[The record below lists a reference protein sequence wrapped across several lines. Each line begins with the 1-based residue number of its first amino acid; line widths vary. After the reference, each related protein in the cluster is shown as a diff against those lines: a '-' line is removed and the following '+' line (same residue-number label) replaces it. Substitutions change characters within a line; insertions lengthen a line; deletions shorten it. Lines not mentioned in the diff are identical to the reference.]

1 MGFFRSAGRAYGKVN
16 SAVIKATSPR
26 KWRKSVDN
34 YQQGHHDFSKSANVA
49 NLRVSRG
56 KESYDLLIDNDEI
69 HVAYQDKQGKTQWR
83 KAADVGDFTA
93 IDPGKPPSP
102 QGLNRHWAN
111 TYKTS
116 GGTYKGFD
124 AKVKYL
130 QDYGYQVAALDK
142 RPYKAWRSGDKKTAE
157 SYVQQVESGQRL
169 QGTPEFFGDYID
181 PKQAHSTADQQYRRR
196 FFQDVS
202 GQSWQQQKGRVW
214 TGSAWR
220 RPPNPPPP
228 PTSGPPPVRP
238 TPKGPSAGPSASTGP
253 TAGKQSR
260 INFGGSP
267 PQNPNPGKGWRF
279 SQNQAVVP
287 PHSAVK
293 PPKTASTDLG
303 EGFSLVPRKNAGGQD
318 ATVHFA
324 DDRVM
329 VRMKDSQG
337 RESWV
342 YRSAHGTSGKEKGR
356 WYPVGGQA
364 KFKYGDKWIIKG
376 DPANDPYYGRPELG
390 KLYEHANKVLPKTD
404 AELDD
409 FINRYTGSDKGYG
422 LHQDSNYQTIPVEFN
437 DLDVFQD
444 KDKALG
450 NVLNSWKEGYLN
462 KVWGKR
468 ETPQI
473 KQLEAPAQASKS
485 REWRYVQEKQAIPPQ
500 PVRYSEQK
508 AENKPAGQIE
518 DDRAGVERRKIE
530 SQLSDKIIAEFGR
543 GKSGVLAEDHIVKT
557 AQNAELPNFD
567 DLDFVPDDMPAHK
580 VEQIKKQVALSKFG
594 SKSTVIAAS
603 GDSPPKDTDDMTRYT
618 RKKTRG
624 AEGNEGDDRIMGAA
638 ALADHFLEMAASEAD
653 PKTKKALMANA
664 TRLTSLAQSLHK
676 QNTLKAEGNA
686 TEAEK
691 LARDFYEQSDPQG
704 ILDTSKNKP
713 FLGSMPTGVTPDA
726 IEGWNKQSGQH
737 AKNLKDVKGFREFN
751 VPVPWENQGTI
762 RPGQTVNEHLGQVPK
777 AEKRRFAEQEADKWA
792 AKADTNP
799 EAIQK
804 LNALFTGKPLEEIN
818 QAPAVDKNIQQYAN
832 SIANL
837 FGDFRSRNESL
848 HLLRSGIEPA
858 KQGEL
863 NQYETTDS
871 KGQPVTRLE
880 SGSPYTERTA
890 ETRLFNAENYIYDSG
905 QQTKDEWIKQLI
917 ENAPPELLQ
926 IDPKLSRSQ
935 KRAAINAIAEK
946 TVADVFAK
954 HQQNYANPEA
964 ENLGIENIFS
974 FDMSKKFGRELL
986 IDKGDENL
994 NLTSDINSIAAT
1006 ANAIDPATGQPYG
1019 YMNALRDFVKNQQ
1032 ASQSIG
1038 AKYNQFDQ
1046 AKVQNQAGFAGALLE
1061 QDPDNPVYQ
1070 NMASNSYNQLARQ
1083 GNELPTSVV
1092 PWAKSVEMTPDQ
1104 ALEAANLAQIEAAR
1118 QAALPSP
1125 EEPYVPPPES
1135 GPVPISNRL
1144 SRRNKQQNTP
1154 VSPTPEQIQE
1164 QVLENATPTETPFS
1178 LKEPERPGIGAGRT
1192 TSSMFDQDTALDQA
1206 ARAGRYNPL
1215 EGQTSVFDQPAQA
1228 QPETV
1233 KEISIPLYNPGSSG
1247 LKNAPK
1253 GGVLEYLSKNKIKA
1267 PSMLRDKGGEYDGA
1281 EILPQSLLAK
1291 IYEKNQSASAPDQV
1305 VMSLIDQGILPE
1317 GSGVND
1323 MWEAARREHQEIPQ
1337 LMEKNAQ
1344 VDRFSKQVL
1353 NTKTTKGKTEVNL
1366 EHLMPGETIEL
1377 GGKGHEEEFT
1387 FKGVLAPGMEDDLD
1401 LPRSVINE
1409 LINEGKEGYVLEDGA
1424 KYGVQVIPADQNI
1437 LKANARDDQEH
1448 FVSTSKEVGDEV
1460 LYKGEIHVVQ
1470 VHDYDNGQVFLQP
1483 KKRGKKAWVVAPTR
1497 GLSRDE
1503 KNQLRD
1509 EQRRE
1514 ARLLA
1519 EKYHNPDVPF

>member
-220 RPPNPPPP
+220 RPPNPPQEPPAPP
-228 PTSGPPPVRP
+228 PT
-238 TPKGPSAGPSASTGP
+238 AGPTGP
-253 TAGKQSR
+253 TSKGPRKPKSPTGGGFKPGPQSSGGLTTP
-260 INFGGSP
+260 NTGNLFGG
-267 PQNPNPGKGWRF
+267 
-279 SQNQAVVP
+279 
-287 PHSAVK
+287 
-293 PPKTASTDLG
+293 
-303 EGFSLVPRKNAGGQD
+303 VPRV
-318 ATVHFA
+318 TV
-324 DDRVM
+324 R
-329 VRMKDSQG
+329 
-337 RESWV
+337 
-342 YRSAHGTSGKEKGR
+342 KENPPPSPER
-356 WYPVGGQA
+356 NMLEQEIQA
-364 KFKYGDKWIIKG
+364 
-376 DPANDPYYGRPELG
+376 
-390 KLYEHANKVLPKTD
+390 
-404 AELDD
+404 
-409 FINRYTGSDKGYG
+409 
-422 LHQDSNYQTIPVEFN
+422 
-437 DLDVFQD
+437 
-444 KDKALG
+444 
-450 NVLNSWKEGYLN
+450 
-462 KVWGKR
+462 
-468 ETPQI
+468 

-890 ETRLFNAENYIYDSG
+890 ETRLFNAENYIYDRG
-905 QQTKDEWIKQLI
+905 QQTKDEWVKQLI

-1092 PWAKSVEMTPDQ
+1092 PWKKSLEMTPDQ

-1135 GPVPISNRL
+1135 GPVLISNRL

-1164 QVLENATPTETPFS
+1164 QVLENATPTETGKPLWQMSKEEYLQTPEGQAKWQSAAQSVADDYNAQIAQYSKGRMTAEKRARIQNAKEVISLIENNQIDGFLWLQIQTRALGTGTPEGHREQVTAALAEGRPVPPNVLNDYPDLLANQIDKPTETPFS
-1178 LKEPERPGIGAGRT
+1178 LKEPEQPGIGAGRT

-1215 EGQTSVFDQPAQA
+1215 EGQTSVFDQPAQPQTA
-1228 QPETV
+1228 NPQDIANAYTQPAAEMPAMPV
-1233 KEISIPLYNPGSSG
+1233 KTTTSKPTGSSSKSGNGSSG
-1247 LKNAPK
+1247 LKNVPP
-1253 GGVLEYLSKNKIKA
+1253 GGILEYLSGTGILA
-1267 PSMLRDKGGEYDGA
+1267 PSLMRNPGGDYDGA
-1281 EILPQSLLAK
+1281 ETLSPGLLAK
-1291 IYEKNQSASAPDQV
+1291 LYRNNKSASAPDQHIAT
-1305 VMSLIDQGILPE
+1305 LIEMGILRE
-1317 GSGVND
+1317 GDGVNEF
-1323 MWEAARREHQEIPQ
+1323 WEAIRREAQMIPKLAKKNSQ
-1337 LMEKNAQ
+1337 AEK
-1344 VDRFSKQVL
+1344 FSKQVL
-1353 NTKTTKGKTEVNL
+1353 NTKTTKGKTEVDL

-1377 GGKGHEEEFT
+1377 GGKGHEAEFT
-1387 FKGVLAPGMEDDLD
+1387 FKGVLAAGTEDDLD
-1401 LPRSVINE
+1401 LPKSVINE
-1409 LINEGKEGYVLEDGA
+1409 LTYGSYVLEDGED
-1424 KYGVQVIPADQNI
+1424 YGVVSIPADQSI
-1437 LKANARDDQEH
+1437 LKANAKDDQEH
-1448 FVSTSKEVGDEV
+1448 FVSTSKKPGDEV
-1460 LYKGEIHVVQ
+1460 LYKGEIHVVKSQ
-1470 VHDYDNGQVFLQP
+1470 DYDNGLVYLEP
-1483 KKRGKKAWVVAPTR
+1483 KKGRNKKAIAVPMR
-1497 GLSRDE
+1497 GLSPDE
-1503 KNQLRD
+1503 IA
-1509 EQRRE
+1509 EQYPT
-1514 ARLLA
+1514 A
-1519 EKYHNPDVPF
+1519 ESSPYYDGRVPF

>member
-1 MGFFRSAGRAYGKVN
+1 MGFFRAAGRAYGKVN

-34 YQQGHHDFSKSANVA
+34 YQQGHHDFSKSTNVA
-49 NLRVSRG
+49 NLRVVKDG
-56 KESYDLLIDNDEI
+56 KESYDLLVDNDEI

-93 IDPGKPPSP
+93 IDPGKPSNP
-102 QGLNRHWAN
+102 QGLNRYAAN

-116 GGTYKGFD
+116 GGTYKGLD

-130 QDYGYQVAALDK
+130 QDLGYQVQALDK
-142 RPYKAWRSGDKKTAE
+142 RPHKAWKSGDKKAAE
-157 SYVQQVESGQRL
+157 SYVQHVMSGNPL
-169 QGTPEFFGDYID
+169 QGTPEYFGDYID
-181 PKQAHSTADQQYRRR
+181 PNISHNTADQQFRKR

-238 TPKGPSAGPSASTGP
+238 TPKGPSTGPSASTGP

-279 SQNQAVVP
+279 SENQVVTP
-287 PHSAVK
+287 PQSAVK
-293 PPKTASTDLG
+293 PEKVNLNLRQLPSPVRSENTPNWRYPKDKVVLPHSASKVIRPT
-303 EGFSLVPRKNAGGQD
+303 EPKRPGQSNIEQP
-318 ATVHFA
+318 AENV
-324 DDRVM
+324 
-329 VRMKDSQG
+329 
-337 RESWV
+337 
-342 YRSAHGTSGKEKGR
+342 EKG
-356 WYPVGGQA
+356 
-364 KFKYGDKWIIKG
+364 
-376 DPANDPYYGRPELG
+376 LG
-390 KLYEHANKVLPKTD
+390 
-404 AELDD
+404 
-409 FINRYTGSDKGYG
+409 I
-422 LHQDSNYQTIPVEFN
+422 
-437 DLDVFQD
+437 
-444 KDKALG
+444 
-450 NVLNSWKEGYLN
+450 
-462 KVWGKR
+462 
-468 ETPQI
+468 
-473 KQLEAPAQASKS
+473 QL
-485 REWRYVQEKQAIPPQ
+485 
-500 PVRYSEQK
+500 
-508 AENKPAGQIE
+508 E
-518 DDRAGVERRKIE
+518 DDRAGVERRRIE
-530 SQLSDKIIAEFGR
+530 SQLADKITAQFGR

-567 DLDFVPDDMPAHK
+567 DLDFVPEDMPAHK

-618 RKKTRG
+618 RKKTKG

-664 TRLTSLAQSLHK
+664 TRLTGLAQSLHK

-686 TEAEK
+686 TKAEK

-713 FLGSMPTGVTPDA
+713 FLGSMPTGVTFDA

-777 AEKRRFAEQEADKWA
+777 AEKRRLAEQEADKWA

-804 LNALFTGKPLEEIN
+804 LNDLFTGKPLEENN
-818 QAPAVDKNIQQYAN
+818 QAPAVDKNIQRYAN
-832 SIANL
+832 PIANL

-863 NQYETTDS
+863 NQYEATDS

-890 ETRLFNAENYIYDSG
+890 ETRLFNAENYIYDRG
-905 QQTKDEWIKQLI
+905 QQTKDEWVKQLI

-974 FDMSKKFGRELL
+974 SDMSKKFGRELL

-1061 QDPDNPVYQ
+1061 QDPGNPVYQ

-1092 PWAKSVEMTPDQ
+1092 PWEKPNEITPQAMPENAQQSSNQPYQFQNQELAKQIKGMNLDKMLESAIDNGILPDGSSIND
-1104 ALEAANLAQIEAAR
+1104 LLAMMDETTSAKK
-1118 QAALPSP
+1118 
-1125 EEPYVPPPES
+1125 PP
-1135 GPVPISNRL
+1135 
-1144 SRRNKQQNTP
+1144 KTA
-1154 VSPTPEQIQE
+1154 SPTPEQIQE

-1215 EGQTSVFDQPAQA
+1215 EGQTSVFDQSSAVIANEDTEPATPEFDQNFVQSLANKYGNPVLPISQLPGEWENVSRASNMLERAASKSNDPVEISKILSAASKMPDESRVAAAVLYNHYTDDATFEAAQNNPALRSMTTDSYFETLRQNRSKRQGKPPFSPAQA